1 MGINSPLTQNLM
13 PNKTF
18 FWFFLP
24 TGLAM
29 ILFIGLPII
38 STGIQSFYALH
49 DQVVKEVKKCDPFGC
64 TVSIVVDNEETTKLR
79 EAKPLGKFNGFGTY
93 VDRNHLAIDEIKKFW
108 NETENFGA
116 FVDQVTNLPFYKALI
131 FTLTYCLFV
140 TPNVLLLGF
149 IIALSLNAVARKIRG
164 PLIFGTILPMIVTP
178 LVGSLELFWMIDSQ
192 GIIGANIQNLMNDPY
207 LSLKSSKTLT
217 WITIIIYGIWH
228 HSPFAFVV
236 FYAALQTVP
245 QEPVEAAII
254 DGASRFQRIKH
265 IVLPHIYPVV
275 TFVALIS
282 LMDNFRVFEPI
293 IGFIAE
299 GSAQSLSWL
308 IYDNLVNEEVIL
320 FGSAAATSMMTIV
333 GIAIL
338 LAPVLIR
345 TWKEFKT
352 AR

>member
-1 MGINSPLTQNLM
+1 M
-13 PNKTF
+13 PNKSF

-38 STGIQSFYALH
+38 STGIQSFYSQH
-49 DQVVKEVKKCDPFGC
+49 DQILKEVKKCDPFGC
-64 TVSIVVDNEETTKLR
+64 VVSVQIDQKETLRIKNE
-79 EAKPLGKFNGFGTY
+79 KPLGKFNGFGTY
-93 VDRNHLAIDEIKKFW
+93 VDRNHLAFDELSALWKESNSIGEFIGK
-108 NETENFGA
+108 
-116 FVDQVTNLPFYKALI
+116 VTNLPFYKALI
-131 FTLTYCLFV
+131 FTLTYCIIV
-140 TPNVLLLGF
+140 TPCVLLLGF
-149 IIALSLNAVARKIRG
+149 IIALSLNAVSRKIRG

-178 LVGSLELFWMIDSQ
+178 LVGSLVLFWMVDAE
-192 GIIGANIQNLMNDPY
+192 GIIGANLQILMNDPY
-207 LSLKSSKTLT
+207 LSVKSSKSLT

-245 QEPVEAAII
+245 QEPLEASII
-254 DGASRFQRIKH
+254 DGASRFQRVRH

-293 IGFIAE
+293 IGFSAQ

-320 FGSAAATSMMTIV
+320 FGSAAATSIMTII
-333 GIAIL
+333 GIAII

-345 TWKEFKT
+345 TWREFRT
-352 AR
+352 VR